1 MEQDLIC
8 KKCGLVVGKLDADGV
23 VLTIGESLFFNE
35 TRFSHSCGKAFRFKP
50 IEPRDLSTIKGYT
63 QEILINLGK
72 TKKVRGN

>member
-1 MEQDLIC
+1 MIC
-8 KKCGLVVGKLDADGV
+8 KKCGLIVGKLDADGV

-35 TRFSHSCGKAFRFKP
+35 VRFSHVCGKVFKFKP
-50 IEPRDLSTIKGYT
+50 IEPRDLTSIKGYT

>member
-1 MEQDLIC
+1 MIC

-35 TRFSHSCGKAFRFKP
+35 CRFSHACGRVFRFKP
-50 IEPRDLSTIKGYT
+50 VEPRDLSTIKGYT

-72 TKKVRGN
+72 R